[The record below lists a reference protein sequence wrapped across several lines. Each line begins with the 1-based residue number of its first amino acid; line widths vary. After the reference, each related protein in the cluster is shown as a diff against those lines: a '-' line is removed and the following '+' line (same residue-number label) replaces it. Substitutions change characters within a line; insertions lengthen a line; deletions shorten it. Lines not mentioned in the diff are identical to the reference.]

1 MIPHDRTN
9 TRPEVGATTL
19 RTPAGEDRSTLR
31 ARLAAGHEGLGT
43 TTSMTELQQHVRER
57 LRGR

>member
-1 MIPHDRTN
+1 MIPNDPTN
-9 TRPEVGATTL
+9 RRPAVGATL
-19 RTPAGEDRSTLR
+19 RRPAAEDRSTLR